1 MTQDFAKIRP
11 EPLLEKTPIES
22 PPAWPL
28 MITGIFVGL
37 SVGVSACVLFYLSG
51 NLPPINTNNTIESSV
66 TNNTIESDATLM
78 EEELFTPI
86 EEISGKEELEL
97 EFYREL
103 RNWEV
108 PVDAKPVE
116 LTPEQTQNQLSK
128 NYLPSQSNATYILQ
142 TGAFQQ
148 RELAYQEMERQL
160 ALGINAT
167 IRPEDFPGRTLYL
180 VQSGPYSTS
189 RELNEVEELLQKHI
203 IRSIRTSLR

>member
-1 MTQDFAKIRP
+1 M
-11 EPLLEKTPIES
+11 
-22 PPAWPL
+22 
-28 MITGIFVGL
+28 
-37 SVGVSACVLFYLSG
+37 
-51 NLPPINTNNTIESSV
+51 

-189 RELNEVEELLQKHI
+189 RELNEVEELLQKHK

>member
-51 NLPPINTNNTIESSV
+51 NVPPFNTNNTIESS
-66 TNNTIESDATLM
+66 ATFA
-78 EEELFTPI
+78 EEEQFTPI

-116 LTPEQTQNQLSK
+116 LTPEQTENQLSK
-128 NYLPSQSNATYILQ
+128 NYLPSQLDATYILQ

-160 ALGINAT
+160 SLGINAT
-167 IRPEDFPGRTLYL
+167 VRPEDFSGRTLYL
-180 VQSGPYSTS
+180 VQSGPYSIS
-189 RELNEVEELLQKHI
+189 RELNEVEELLQKHK

>member
-66 TNNTIESDATLM
+66 TNNTVESDATLT

-189 RELNEVEELLQKHI
+189 RELNEVEELLQKHK

>member
-51 NLPPINTNNTIESSV
+51 NVPPFNTNNTIESS
-66 TNNTIESDATLM
+66 ATFA
-78 EEELFTPI
+78 EEEQFTPI

-116 LTPEQTQNQLSK
+116 LTP
-128 NYLPSQSNATYILQ
+128 
-142 TGAFQQ
+142 
-148 RELAYQEMERQL
+148 
-160 ALGINAT
+160 
-167 IRPEDFPGRTLYL
+167 
-180 VQSGPYSTS
+180 
-189 RELNEVEELLQKHI
+189 
-203 IRSIRTSLR
+203 

>member
-11 EPLLEKTPIES
+11 GPLLEKTPIES

-37 SVGVSACVLFYLSG
+37 LVGVSACVVFYLSG
-51 NLPPINTNNTIESSV
+51 NVPPINTNNTIESSV
-66 TNNTIESDATLM
+66 TNNTTESSATFA
-78 EEELFTPI
+78 EEEQFNPI

-108 PVDAKPVE
+108 PVNAKPVE
-116 LTPEQTQNQLSK
+116 LTPEQTKNQLSK
-128 NYLPSQSNATYILQ
+128 NYTPLELDTTYILQ

-160 ALGINAT
+160 ALGINA
-167 IRPEDFPGRTLYL
+167 IVRPEDFPGRTLYL

-189 RELNEVEELLQKHI
+189 RELNEAEELLQKHN